1 MIENLKNKTL
11 LYVEDEINVQT
22 QYEIYFKNIF
32 HEVYTALDGETALL
46 LFKEKKPDAL
56 ILDINIPK
64 IDGITLAKIIRTRN
78 LNTPIILLT
87 ARSDKETLKEAI
99 ELQLVTYLEKP
110 VSREHLK
117 NALVKLSKQF
127 HDLNS
132 IFLWESEKDIIYT
145 WNKQTNQ
152 LFANN
157 KNIKLTKKE
166 ILLLKLLIERN
177 NVCSYQEIYE
187 YVWEDSSKE
196 YNESTI
202 KTLISALKLKVPKD
216 SIKNQYGMGYFI

>member
-78 LNTPIILLT
+78 L
-87 ARSDKETLKEAI
+87 
-99 ELQLVTYLEKP
+99 
-110 VSREHLK
+110 
-117 NALVKLSKQF
+117 
-127 HDLNS
+127 
-132 IFLWESEKDIIYT
+132 
-145 WNKQTNQ
+145 
-152 LFANN
+152 
-157 KNIKLTKKE
+157 
-166 ILLLKLLIERN
+166 
-177 NVCSYQEIYE
+177 
-187 YVWEDSSKE
+187 
-196 YNESTI
+196 
-202 KTLISALKLKVPKD
+202 
-216 SIKNQYGMGYFI
+216 